1 MTTPVKKVPIHLQS
15 SQNRLLIK
23 NGTIV
28 NEDETT
34 DEDIYIEDGII
45 KQMGTN
51 LIIPGGTRVIDAR
64 GRYILPGGID
74 PHTHFDFEFMG
85 TKTADSFYSGT
96 KAAVAG
102 GTTMIIDFVF
112 PKKGESL
119 LDAFYEYRQK
129 ADGKVCCDYSLHV
142 VLPHWSTQ
150 IKRDMEI
157 LTKEHGINSFKM
169 FMAYDFMLNDA
180 ELYSAFEQCQ
190 NLGAVAQVH
199 AENGSIIAKNAERLV
214 AQGIVGPE
222 GHELSRPE
230 EVEAEAVNRACVI
243 AKQVNAPLYLAQ
255 ITTDKSAEILKN
267 HISEGNLRAFGEVE
281 VSAIGVDAPIKSN
294 PNFVTSPPIRSNSDV
309 SYKLMNYLAS
319 DVLQLTGSDNCTFNK
334 SQKEMGRGDFR
345 KIPNGVNGVED
356 RMSVIWEK
364 GVNTGILTPCRFVAV
379 TSSNAA
385 KIFNLYPRKGCI
397 AVGSDADI
405 VIWNGNAT
413 RTISAQTH
421 RQAVDFNI
429 FEGMTCH
436 GVAEYVIVNG
446 RVCLDDGQLR
456 VVEGYGRFVETPVF
470 PPYVY
475 NPQELDSIK
484 PIREH
489 INDVDL
495 APKLN
500 KIKLIDDPC
509 PTPTFPD
516 SYVSTPTMR
525 GMRPEGQRNIQE
537 STFSLT
543 EELDPE
549 RKSSIRVRNPPGGK
563 SSKFW

>member
-23 NGTIV
+23 NGKIV
-28 NEDETT
+28 NEDDVI

-45 KQMGTN
+45 KQIGNN

-85 TKTADSFYSGT
+85 TKSSDSFYSGT
-96 KAAVAG
+96 KAAIAG

-112 PKKGESL
+112 PKEDESL

-142 VLPHWSTQ
+142 ILPRWSEQ

-157 LTKEHGINSFKM
+157 LVKEHGVNSFKV
-169 FMAYDFMLNDA
+169 FMAYGFMLNDA
-180 ELYSAFEQCQ
+180 ELYSAFEQCH
-190 NLGAVAQVH
+190 NLGALAQVH
-199 AENGSIIAKNAERLV
+199 AENGSIIAKNAERLL
-214 AQGIVGPE
+214 ARGITGPE
-222 GHELSRPE
+222 GHEMSRPE

-243 AKQVNAPLYLAQ
+243 AKQVNAPLYVLHV
-255 ITTDKSAEILKN
+255 TTDKSAEILQN
-267 HISEGNLRAFGEVE
+267 HISEGNLRAFGEVA
-281 VSAIGVDAPIKSN
+281 VSAFAVTGKAN
-294 PNFVTSPPIRSNSDV
+294 LNFITSPPIRSNVDSH
-309 SYKLMNYLAS
+309 KLMTFLAS

-334 SQKEMGRGDFR
+334 AQKELGKNDFT

-364 GVNTGILTPCRFVAV
+364 GVQTGILSPCRFVAV
-379 TSSNAA
+379 TSTNAA

-413 RTISAQTH
+413 RTISAETH
-421 RQAVDFNI
+421 HQAVDFNI

-436 GVAEYVIVNG
+436 GVPEYVIVNG
-446 RVCLDDGQLR
+446 RVCLEEGQLR
-456 VVEGYGRFVETPVF
+456 VAEGHGHFVETPVF
-470 PPYVY
+470 APYVY
-475 NPQELDSIK
+475 NPEELDKIK
-484 PIREH
+484 PSRYDDDEYLEIT
-489 INDVDL
+489 
-495 APKLN
+495 PKVL
-500 KIKLIDDPC
+500 KIKLLDNPC
-509 PTPTFPD
+509 PTPTLPE
-516 SYVSTPTMR
+516 SNVSTPSMK

-563 SSKFW
+563 SSGFW